1 MIFDRVVDTIDKHNM
16 ISYGDKIIVG
26 LSGGPDSVCLLHIL
40 NRLKESRNLKIY
52 AAHLNHQIRG
62 IEAQKD
68 ALFVSELCDS
78 LEIPVFIKSVDVPK
92 YCEEKGLSLEEG
104 ARNIRYDMFY
114 EIKRRT
120 GANKIA
126 IGHNMNDQAETVMMR
141 IMRGTGLQGLRGIE
155 YTRENGIIRPILD
168 IERKDIEAYCEQ
180 HELHPK
186 IDQTNLESIY
196 TRNRIRLELLPYMQE
211 HFNSNVVESIV
222 RLSNSMKSDG
232 DYLDSEAM
240 KAYDEVATLDDKAVD
255 VNVEKLSG
263 YHEAIQSRIIR
274 YAIKDVLGDTN
285 FVDQKHIEDV
295 MQLIDTSKNGKML
308 NLPRGVFAYRRAD
321 SILFTLEEIK
331 EDEIEYSYHV
341 PKDGFIKIKELGIL
355 VDSDVITIEK
365 YRSLKKDSSVKAVD
379 FDKIKGGITVR
390 NRQPGD
396 KIKLKGGTK
405 KIKDLFIDLKIPREM
420 RNRVP
425 IVVDGEEVILAGEYR
440 MNENYKIDENT
451 KKVLKLS
458 IKKL

>member
-1 MIFDRVVDTIDKHNM
+1 MIFNRVVNTIDKHNM
-16 ISYGDKIIVG
+16 ISDGDKIIVG

-40 NRLKESRNLKIY
+40 NRLKETRNIEIY

-68 ALFVSELCDS
+68 ALFVSELCNS
-78 LEIPVFIKSVDVPK
+78 LGIPVFIKSVDVPK

-104 ARNIRYDMFY
+104 ARNIRYDMFF

-126 IGHNMNDQAETVMMR
+126 IGHNMNDQAETVLMR

-168 IERKDIEAYCEQ
+168 IERKDIEAYCE
-180 HELHPK
+180 HYNLNPK

-196 TRNRIRLELLPYMQE
+196 TRNRIRLELLPYMQQ
-211 HFNSNVVESIV
+211 HFNNNVVESIV
-222 RLSNSMKSDG
+222 RMSNSMKSDG
-232 DYLDSEAM
+232 DYLDLEAT
-240 KAYDEVATLDDKAVD
+240 KAYEEVSLKENKTVEI
-255 VNVEKLSG
+255 NVEKLSS
-263 YHEAIQSRIIR
+263 YHEAIQNRIIR
-274 YAIKDVLGDTN
+274 YAIKDILGDTN
-285 FVDQKHIEDV
+285 FVDQKHIEEV
-295 MQLIDTSKNGKML
+295 MQLLDSTKNGKML
-308 NLPRGVFAYRRAD
+308 NLPRGVFAYRRVD

-331 EDEIEYSYHV
+331 EEELEYNYNI
-341 PKDGFIKIKELGIL
+341 PKDGFIKIKELGLI
-355 VDSDVITIEK
+355 VDTDVISIEK
-365 YRSLKKDSSVKAVD
+365 YKTLKKDSTIKAID
-379 FDKIKGGITVR
+379 FDKVKGGITVR
-390 NRQPGD
+390 NRKAGD

-405 KIKDLFIDLKIPREM
+405 KIKDLFIDLKIPREK

-425 IVVDGEEVILAGEYR
+425 LLVDEDEVILAGEYR
-440 MNENYKIDENT
+440 MSENYKIDDNT
-451 KKVLKLS
+451 KNVLKLS

>member
-1 MIFDRVVDTIDKHNM
+1 
-16 ISYGDKIIVG
+16 
-26 LSGGPDSVCLLHIL
+26 
-40 NRLKESRNLKIY
+40 
-52 AAHLNHQIRG
+52 
-62 IEAQKD
+62 
-68 ALFVSELCDS
+68 
-78 LEIPVFIKSVDVPK
+78 
-92 YCEEKGLSLEEG
+92 
-104 ARNIRYDMFY
+104 
-114 EIKRRT
+114 
-120 GANKIA
+120 
-126 IGHNMNDQAETVMMR
+126 MNDQAETVMMR

-180 HELHPK
+180 NELHPK

-240 KAYDEVATLDDKAVD
+240 KAYDEVATLDDKAVE

-308 NLPRGVFAYRRAD
+308 NLPRGVFAYRRAN

>member
-1 MIFDRVVDTIDKHNM
+1 
-16 ISYGDKIIVG
+16 
-26 LSGGPDSVCLLHIL
+26 
-40 NRLKESRNLKIY
+40 
-52 AAHLNHQIRG
+52 
-62 IEAQKD
+62 
-68 ALFVSELCDS
+68 
-78 LEIPVFIKSVDVPK
+78 
-92 YCEEKGLSLEEG
+92 
-104 ARNIRYDMFY
+104 
-114 EIKRRT
+114 
-120 GANKIA
+120 
-126 IGHNMNDQAETVMMR
+126 
-141 IMRGTGLQGLRGIE
+141 
-155 YTRENGIIRPILD
+155 
-168 IERKDIEAYCEQ
+168 
-180 HELHPK
+180 
-186 IDQTNLESIY
+186 
-196 TRNRIRLELLPYMQE
+196 
-211 HFNSNVVESIV
+211 
-222 RLSNSMKSDG
+222 MKSDG

-240 KAYDEVATLDDKAVD
+240 KAYDEVATLDDKAVE

-425 IVVDGEEVILAGEYR
+425 IVVDEEEVILAGEYR
-440 MNENYKIDENT
+440 MNENYKIDKNT